1 MRLFL
6 AINLPADV
14 RERAVRAT
22 APLRAA
28 APGVA
33 WVDEARL
40 HLTLKFLGECPESA
54 VAPLAATVGAI
65 AAGHMPFEI
74 AVEGAGAFPNLR
86 KPRVVWLG
94 VAPSTKLELLQH
106 DVEAACDALGY
117 ELEGRPFHP
126 HVTLGRVRDDLPRAQ
141 LDRLAAVTPSVSFR
155 AAANVGSV
163 ELMRSQTLPS
173 GARYDAL
180 ATAPLRTA

>member
-1 MRLFL
+1 M
-6 AINLPADV
+6 
-14 RERAVRAT
+14 RAT

-33 WVDEARL
+33 WVDGSRL

-65 AAGHMPFEI
+65 AAGHPPFDI
-74 AVEGAGAFPNLR
+74 TVEGAGAFPNLR
-86 KPRVVWLG
+86 RPRVVWLG

-106 DVEAACDALGY
+106 DVEQACDALGY

-126 HVTLGRVRDDLPRAQ
+126 HVTLARVRDDVPRHE
-141 LDRLAAVTPSVSFR
+141 LEKLADVTPSVSFR
-155 AAANVGSV
+155 SEALVTSV
-163 ELMRSQTLPS
+163 DLMRSRTLPS

-180 ATAPLRTA
+180 ATAPLRAT